1 MLLECIFDICFCI
14 VDTLLD
20 RITFRTLAIRITVG
34 YLINIIAFAVT
45 VGLNNGTRGKG
56 NLAVFCIIIILFV
69 LTLVAM
75 VLCVLIYKKTKCF
88 YHVKSVQEDYKDY
101 FKINPKIEKVKEFV
115 TVELINSYK
124 YVEIVFDILLF
135 TYGFLL
141 SGGSPDK
148 DTVCIIA
155 VVASSLDLF
164 FKITTSTFSA
174 RKLFISIE
182 GNNCARNEECVKF
195 ILGNLKRTLLFI
207 IRHLTDYRK
216 MQGRN
221 LCLLD
226 VLDKS
231 LLLTNNKQTRY
242 ERR

>member
-101 FKINPKIEKVKEFV
+101 FKINPKIEKVKEFI

-124 YVEIVFDILLF
+124 YVEIIFDILLF
-135 TYGFLL
+135 TYGFML
-141 SGGSPDK
+141 SDGSPDK
-148 DTVCIIA
+148 DTVCLIA
-155 VVASSLDLF
+155 VIASSLDLF
-164 FKITTSTFSA
+164 FKITTSAFSA
-174 RKLFISIE
+174 RKLYILTDKQNHEIYIKC
-182 GNNCARNEECVKF
+182 GKF
-195 ILGNLKRTLLFI
+195 IVKMMWRSLLFI
-207 IRHLTDYRK
+207 IRLD
-216 MQGRN
+216 
-221 LCLLD
+221 LLREYI
-226 VLDKS
+226 K
-231 LLLTNNKQTRY
+231 KQSKNYQNFSQTIFKTSIIY
-242 ERR
+242 GYTI